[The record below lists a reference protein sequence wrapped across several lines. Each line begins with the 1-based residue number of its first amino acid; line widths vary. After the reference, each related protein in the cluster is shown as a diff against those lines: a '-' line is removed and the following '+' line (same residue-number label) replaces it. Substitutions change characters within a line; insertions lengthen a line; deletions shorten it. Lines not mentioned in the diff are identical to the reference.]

1 MVGKKEILN
10 KETCADNIRQMHSF
24 SSKGNIFMRSDDTY
38 DGFGSGGL
46 SEPGLE
52 LRVSGIGGLHNP
64 IANDSR
70 NHTAYG
76 SEREEEG
83 SRISRLPH

>member
-1 MVGKKEILN
+1 
-10 KETCADNIRQMHSF
+10 
-24 SSKGNIFMRSDDTY
+24 MRSDDTY
-38 DGFGSGGL
+38 NGFGSGGL

-52 LRVSGIGGLHNP
+52 LRISGIGGLHHP
-64 IANDSR
+64 IADYPRDN
-70 NHTAYG
+70 TAYG